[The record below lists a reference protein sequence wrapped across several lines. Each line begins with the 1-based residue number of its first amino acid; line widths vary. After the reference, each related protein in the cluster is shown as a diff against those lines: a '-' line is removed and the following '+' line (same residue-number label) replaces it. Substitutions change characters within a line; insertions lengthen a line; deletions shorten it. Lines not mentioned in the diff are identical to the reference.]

1 MKIRV
6 DTPTEDVQI
15 QIIPLIDVIFCI
27 LTFFILAS
35 LQLTRQ
41 QAVNVALPKTGAGAP
56 AEGSQSTGR
65 PVVYIDASGL
75 TSLDGRPIDRARLRQ
90 TLQEYYQKNPTG
102 VLLLYA
108 DKNAFYENVLQ
119 VFAVMQEVGG
129 DRAALATDP
138 GSPSGATPAPTAN
151 PTAPTGSPTL
161 APFPLYGTPNPYSPL
176 PGQPF
181 SPNTNP
187 VNPGT
192 LPNSYPGSNPGSG
205 SQRSQ

>member
-1 MKIRV
+1 M
-6 DTPTEDVQI
+6 
-15 QIIPLIDVIFCI
+15 IFCI

-41 QAVNVALPKTGAGAP
+41 QAVNVALPKTGTPGAAT
-56 AEGSQSTGR
+56 AETGQTPGR

-119 VFAVMQEVGG
+119 VFATMQEVGG

-138 GSPSGATPAPTAN
+138 GPSSGAAPIPNVN
-151 PTAPTGSPTL
+151 PTSNPTL
-161 APFPLYGTPNPYSPL
+161 TPLPLYGTPNPYAPTNPGQVSPL
-176 PGQPF
+176 PGQTY
-181 SPNTNP
+181 SPNANP
-187 VNPGT
+187 LNPGT
-192 LPNSYPGSNPGSG
+192 LPNSYPGSSTYPGSG
-205 SQRSQ
+205 TQKP